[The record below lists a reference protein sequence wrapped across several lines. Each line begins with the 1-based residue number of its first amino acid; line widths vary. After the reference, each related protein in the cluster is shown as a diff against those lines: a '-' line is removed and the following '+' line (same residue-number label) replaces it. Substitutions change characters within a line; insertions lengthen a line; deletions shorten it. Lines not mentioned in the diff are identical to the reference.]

1 MAPPANPP
9 HNGAGVTWSE
19 QVLQVASPSCGQD
32 GHSPTQKRTTAIES
46 GLAESGSAD
55 LSRRP
60 NSTSLPPSQS
70 LAAPPRTPHMAQ
82 SPCSP
87 KSPASPAPEKKPRVQ
102 FVKAAAAGKGHNRRS
117 PARNDA
123 NTRLSANRRSFG
135 FRKTNAALA
144 RSRAESREALEAA
157 KRAEEL
163 SNRLGKSSSP
173 SASLQKKHVFMLHR
187 HPTQIADESI
197 QGKVRK
203 SYFFKKF
210 TQACR
215 RQKQGEEEF
224 RRAQI
229 ESDLITRPTLLI
241 NLVPII
247 ARILE
252 ACFEACW
259 VRFTCDL
266 HTGGGSAR
274 AATME
279 YRVTAVELMG
289 LVNHHNSVCIP
300 MEDQSDYEVLAAMT
314 SAANVVAR
322 AVSQCP
328 SPYAPPNASLHR
340 ASQD

>member
-1 MAPPANPP
+1 MTPPASPP

-19 QVLQVASPSCGQD
+19 DVQ
-32 GHSPTQKRTTAIES
+32 AIES
-46 GLAESGSAD
+46 ELAPSGSAD

-82 SPCSP
+82 SP
-87 KSPASPAPEKKPRVQ
+87 KSPASPAPEKKPRVR
-102 FVKAAAAGKGHNRRS
+102 FVKAAAAGKGHNRRGPGS

-123 NTRLSANRRSFG
+123 DTQLSANRKSFG

-163 SNRLGKSSSP
+163 PNRLGKSSSP
-173 SASLQKKHVFMLHR
+173 SVSLQKKHVFMLHR
-187 HPTQIADESI
+187 HPQQIADDSM
-197 QGKVRK
+197 KCHVRK

-300 MEDQSDYEVLAAMT
+300 MEDQTDYEVLAAMT

-328 SPYAPPNASLHR
+328 HLVPLPKPLLILRHKTDHISCRGAATLFSL
-340 ASQD
+340 AAQ